1 MVFNYTKDKNNI
13 VTLTMD
19 MAEKSANLIDEDYF
33 KSLLENIVKLENES
47 DLKGVILTSAK
58 KTFLAGADLEM
69 LYSLFHNLC
78 IIFLFHLI
86 MVLVFLF
93 YNQDPFYN
101 KKYI

>member
-1 MVFNYTKDKNNI
+1 MEFNYTKDKKNI

-58 KTFLAGADLEM
+58 KPFLQVQILKCYIVYEKLRRAM
-69 LYSLFHNLC
+69 NL
-78 IIFLFHLI
+78 
-86 MVLVFLF
+86 
-93 YNQDPFYN
+93 
-101 KKYI
+101 

>member
-47 DLKGVILTSAK
+47 DLKGVILASAK
-58 KTFLAGADLEM
+58 KTFLAGADLETVS
-69 LYSLFHNLC
+69 YT
-78 IIFLFHLI
+78 HLT
-86 MVLVFLF
+86 L
-93 YNQDPFYN
+93 PT
-101 KKYI
+101 KA